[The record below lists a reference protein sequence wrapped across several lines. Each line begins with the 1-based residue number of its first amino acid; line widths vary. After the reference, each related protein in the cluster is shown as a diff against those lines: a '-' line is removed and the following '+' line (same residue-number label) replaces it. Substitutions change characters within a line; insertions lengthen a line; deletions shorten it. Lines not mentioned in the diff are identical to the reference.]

1 MMDSSRKPSY
11 ETQSSGAGRYQC
23 TQCQRTYT
31 RVDHLARHVRSR
43 MNPRPSSSLPSN
55 CLMLTLT
62 SRPSGTALPVPDVPE
77 MFRESVSRS
86 PTAVSSLSMLTSC
99 PGISSS
105 DICSCTEKTGATE
118 REQGSLVR
126 TTRGRA
132 ESRRPVKP
140 VPLQKSGVTMTSRA
154 CDAGSFRFG
163 VNSLAHL
170 KRPGQRLKVRQQG
183 KVSAVERYSFPI
195 PRSIS

>member
-1 MMDSSRKPSY
+1 MMDSSHKPSY
-11 ETQSSGAGRYQC
+11 EAQSSGAGRYQC

-43 MNPRPSSSLPSN
+43 MNPRPGSSLPSS

-62 SRPSGTALPVPDVPE
+62 SRPSRTALPVPDLPE
-77 MFRESVSRS
+77 MFRESVSSS
-86 PTAVSSLSMLTSC
+86 PTAFSTLLTSC

-105 DICSCTEKTGATE
+105 DICSCTKKTGATK
-118 REQGSLVR
+118 RDQGSLAR
-126 TTRGRA
+126 TSRERA

-140 VPLQKSGVTMTSRA
+140 VPLQKSGVTMTSPA

-163 VNSLAHL
+163 VNSCANF
-170 KRPGQRLKVRQQG
+170 KAPGQR
-183 KVSAVERYSFPI
+183 
-195 PRSIS
+195 